1 MNLVELVNGKTQLY
15 GVLGNPIEH
24 TKSPFIHNTLFKKF
38 GVNAVYLPILVE
50 TGKLEQVMDGLKS
63 INFLGF
69 NVTVPYKKDVIK
81 YLDEISEEGRLM
93 GAINTVK
100 KQNGRL
106 IGFNTDA
113 EGFVRDFCDGFETTF
128 KGKRVM
134 LLGAGGTSRA
144 IAVKLAME
152 GIEHLTIVN
161 RSEAN
166 AKSISKLVNS
176 NFGNIVSTMSPEK
189 DKIDKEL
196 ENNQIVINTTP
207 AGMSTYLDST
217 PFDIDFNFNGTQ
229 MVYDVL
235 YDPKKTKFMTQ
246 AEKAGCKIRN
256 GFGMLINQGV
266 SAFEIWTDIQVERK
280 QRSELLKIIENI
292 EGF

>member
-1 MNLVELVNGKTQLY
+1 MNLVEFVNGKTQLY

-38 GVNAVYLPILVE
+38 GVNGVYLPVLVE
-50 TGKLEQVMDGLKS
+50 TGKLEQVMNGLKG

-69 NVTVPYKKDVIK
+69 NVTVPYKKDVIN
-81 YLDEISEEGRLM
+81 YLDEVSAEGMLM

-100 KQNGRL
+100 KQNGRF
-106 IGFNTDA
+106 IGSNTDA
-113 EGFVRDFCDGFETTF
+113 EGFVRDFCDGFGTTF

-144 IAVKLAME
+144 IAVRLAME

-161 RSEAN
+161 RTEAN
-166 AKSISKLVNS
+166 AKSISNLVNG
-176 NFGNIVSTMSPEK
+176 NFGNLVSTMLPEK
-189 DKIDKEL
+189 DKLDKAI
-196 ENNQIVINTTP
+196 ENSQIVINTTP

-229 MVYDVL
+229 LVYDVL
-235 YDPKKTKFMTQ
+235 YVPKKTRFLIQ
-246 AEKAGCKIRN
+246 AENAGCKIRN

-266 SAFEIWTDIQVERK
+266 SSFEIWTGIQVERK
-280 QRSELLKIIENI
+280 ETNELLKIIENI